1 MITLLYIL
9 FIWMNI
15 YYLTKINTLNERFKN
30 KDLSKLS
37 IIDIFYYLTRVSY
50 WVFLLYSVY
59 YEKSSL
65 INTLLLLGL
74 LKFILFHINNKIY
87 KIYSLI
93 LPIISII
100 ILIGLLLQ

>member
-37 IIDIFYYLTRVSY
+37 IIDNFYYLTRVSY
-50 WVFLLYSVY
+50 WIFLLYSFY
-59 YEKSSL
+59 YDISSL
-65 INTLLLLGL
+65 ITILLLLGL
-74 LKFILFHINNKIY
+74 LKFILFHINNRIY